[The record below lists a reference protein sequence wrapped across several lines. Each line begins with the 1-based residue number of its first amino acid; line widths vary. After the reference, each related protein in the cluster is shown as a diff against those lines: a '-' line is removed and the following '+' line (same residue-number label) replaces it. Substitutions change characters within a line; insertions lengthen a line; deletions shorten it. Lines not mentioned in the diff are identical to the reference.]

1 MQISVCLHNV
11 MQLTSSTF
19 YSPISFVDSDLSDG
33 SIKEGDWWRIVET
46 DAGGLRNIRKPKG
59 GRQEENGKILQSVL
73 ISYVVSAE
81 GAVEWQW
88 EYICWTGPSHRW
100 ANLIKV
106 SMSLDKRIWKKD

>member
-46 DAGGLRNIRKPKG
+46 DAGGLRNIRKAKG
-59 GRQEENGKILQSVL
+59 GRQEGNGKILQSVL

-88 EYICWTGPSHRW
+88 EYICRTGPSHRW
-100 ANLIKV
+100 TNLIKV